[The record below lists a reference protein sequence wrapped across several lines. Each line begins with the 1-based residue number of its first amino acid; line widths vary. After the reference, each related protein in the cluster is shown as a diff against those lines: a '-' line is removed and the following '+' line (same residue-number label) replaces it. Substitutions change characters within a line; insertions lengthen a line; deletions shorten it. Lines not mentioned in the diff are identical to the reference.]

1 MGEREVTRL
10 GRGYRIGK
18 AGIERDE
25 VVDIVLPDSFRKG
38 HFWCFGTTR
47 SGKTRLI
54 EAMVESDIR
63 KGYSVVVIDPKG
75 DIELFNKVVQVALEV
90 GRVDDLILIN
100 PIFPQV
106 SAVLDP
112 LAYYYMVEELV
123 AHIVSGVQ
131 VGSEKFFYN
140 VAYEISL
147 VVVQSL
153 ILLKKVR
160 GERPVFNLNEVKYYI
175 GREQIEELRRA
186 LEKEVLEGVDVD
198 EELRREAEDLVKD
211 ITKILSSPQDYYAK
225 ISSSLRVALMELTSG
240 HIGKIIGKADENRFI
255 KRLEAGESCILVAQL
270 GSLLTQQAA
279 YTLGKVIISM
289 VQTFVGRV
297 FGSGRKVNPPLCIY
311 IDEAQNL
318 LYLGIEDLFAKAGG
332 AGVWVHGFSQSVNQ
346 IYAQLGRDA
355 GNAILDNTNTKVF
368 MRVPDRETAQYVA
381 GHFGRWRRRSP
392 ILSVGGG
399 VTIKEVE
406 EEVVKPED
414 VLNLQPR
421 YFYMMSYH
429 GQFYGKTIDVGDAWV
444 RVRYPE
450 VKLV

>member
-1 MGEREVTRL
+1 MEVKEPVTVL
-10 GRGYRIGK
+10 GKGFKITDRGIQK
-18 AGIERDE
+18 DKVIE
-25 VVDIVLPDSFRKG
+25 IVYPDAYRKG

-47 SGKTRLI
+47 SGKTKLI
-54 EAMVESDIR
+54 EAMVEQDVR

-75 DIELFNKVVQVALEV
+75 DVDLFSKIVQVALETQ
-90 GRVDDLILIN
+90 RIEDLIFIN
-100 PIFPQV
+100 PIFPKY

-131 VGSEKFFYN
+131 VGKERFFYN

-153 ILLKKVR
+153 ILLAKAR
-160 GERPVFNLNEVKYYI
+160 GEEPSFNLNDVKNYV
-175 GREQIEELRRA
+175 GRESLEELKTQIEEIVRA
-186 LEKEVLEGVDVD
+186 RPEGVNL
-198 EELRREAEDLVKD
+198 EEAEQLLKDLK
-211 ITKILSSPQDYYAK
+211 KILASPQDYYSK

-255 KRLEAGESCILVAQL
+255 KRLENGERVILVAQL

-297 FGSGRKVNPPLCIY
+297 FSSGRKVAPPLCVY

-346 IYAQLGRDA
+346 IYAAIGKDF
-355 GNAILDNTNTKVF
+355 GNSILDNTNTKVF
-368 MRVPDRETAQYVA
+368 MRVPDAETATYVSK
-381 GHFGRWRRRSP
+381 HFGRIKKVSP
-392 ILSVGGG
+392 MLSLGGG
-399 VTIKEVE
+399 ITAREVE
-406 EEVVKPED
+406 ENIVRIED
-414 VLNLQPR
+414 VLELQPR
-421 YFYMMSYH
+421 KFYMMSYH
-429 GQFYGKTIDVGDAWV
+429 GKFYGKTIDVSPSRIV
-444 RVRYPE
+444 IKFPE
-450 VKLV
+450 AKKER

>member
-1 MGEREVTRL
+1 MVGEVTVL
-10 GRGYRIGK
+10 GRGFKVGDK
-18 AGIERDE
+18 GIERGE
-25 VVDIVLPDSFRKG
+25 VVEIVLPDEYRKG

-75 DIELFNKVVQVALEV
+75 DIDLFNKVVQVALET
-90 GRVDDLILIN
+90 GRVEDLILIN
-100 PIFPQV
+100 PIFPKA

-147 VVVQSL
+147 VIVQSL
-153 ILLKKVR
+153 ILLKRVR

-175 GREQIEELRRA
+175 GRESLEELKNA
-186 LEKEVLEGVDVD
+186 LEVEVLKGVEV
-198 EELRREAEDLVKD
+198 EEEVKREAEDLVKD
-211 ITKILSSPQDYYAK
+211 IEKILSSPQDYYAK

-270 GSLLTQQAA
+270 GSLLTSQAA

-289 VQTFVGRV
+289 IQTFVGRV
-297 FGSGRKVNPPLCIY
+297 FSSGRKVNPPLAVY

-346 IYAQLGRDA
+346 IYAAIGKEF

-368 MRVPDRETAQYVA
+368 MRVPDKETAAYVS
-381 GHFGRWRRRSP
+381 GHFGKWKRSSP

-399 VTIKEVE
+399 VTTREVE
-406 EEVVKPED
+406 EDVVRVED

-421 YFYMMSYH
+421 YFYMYSYH
-429 GQFYGKTIDVGDAWV
+429 GRFFGKTVDVGDAYV
-444 RVRYPE
+444 KVRYP
-450 VKLV
+450 VARLVE